1 MAYGP
6 GVSTIFSDPRGT
18 DAAPPDLSG
27 RPEAREAFLR
37 AHGLADA
44 GREPMAGDAST
55 RTYVRLHR
63 QGGAPQGATPLIL
76 MDAPP
81 AAESAPAAA
90 DATPAQRI
98 ALGYNAVTR
107 LAGGRVDAWAA
118 VAAFLRARGL
128 SAPAVVALDADRGF
142 AVLEDLGSD
151 LFRDRLDAGAD
162 PAQVYG
168 QAVDLLVELHAEP
181 PPAFLP
187 IPGGGAWPLPAYD
200 ALALQMG
207 LDLWLQWWPP
217 LAGMVPPAA
226 EALAAWPALW
236 APVLARGEAGAS
248 VFTHRDYHAENLL
261 WLPGRTGAARVGLL
275 DFQDAVRGHPAWD
288 LVSLLQDARREVP
301 AGIETAMVAR
311 YLAARPGLD
320 AEAFRADYAALGALN
335 ALRILGPIF
344 ARQITAF
351 GRKKYRAFLPRVWR
365 YLERNLEHPDLA
377 DLRAWFDRYTP
388 PEARA

>member
-27 RPEAREAFLR
+27 RPAAREAFLL

-44 GREPMAGDAST
+44 AREPMAGDAST
-55 RTYVRLHR
+55 RAYVRLHR
-63 QGGAPQGATPLIL
+63 KGGAPLIL

-81 AAESAPAAA
+81 AAESAPAPA

-128 SAPAVVALDADRGF
+128 SAPAVVALDADQGF

-151 LFRDRLDAGAD
+151 LFRDRLEGGAD
-162 PAQVYG
+162 PVEVYG

-181 PPAFLP
+181 PPAALP
-187 IPGGGAWPLPAYD
+187 IPGGGEWALPPYD
-200 ALALQMG
+200 ALALRMG

-217 LAGMVPPAA
+217 LAGMSPPPS
-226 EALAAWPALW
+226 EALAMWTALW
-236 APVLARGEAGAS
+236 APMLARGEAGAS

-261 WLPGRTGAARVGLL
+261 WLPERTGAARVGLI

-301 AGIETAMVAR
+301 AETETVMAAR
-311 YLAARPGLD
+311 YLAVRPELN

-351 GRKKYRAFLPRVWR
+351 GREKYRAFLPRVWR
-365 YLERNLEHPDLA
+365 RLERNLEHPELA
-377 DLRAWFDRYTP
+377 DLKAWFDRHAP
-388 PEARA
+388 PESRA

>member
-6 GVSTIFSDPRGT
+6 GVNVIFSDPRGT

-27 RPEAREAFLR
+27 RPEAREGFLR
-37 AHGLADA
+37 RHGLEDA
-44 GREPMAGDAST
+44 AREPMAGDAST
-55 RTYVRLHR
+55 RAYVRLHR
-63 QGGAPQGATPLIL
+63 AGGPSLIL

-81 AAESAPAAA
+81 AAESAPAPA
-90 DATPAQRI
+90 DATAAERI

-128 SAPAVVALDADRGF
+128 SAPAVVALDAGQGF

-162 PAQVYG
+162 PLAVYG

-181 PPAFLP
+181 PPSALP
-187 IPGGGAWPLPAYD
+187 IPGGGAWALPTYD
-200 ALALQMG
+200 ALALRMG

-217 LAGMVPPAA
+217 LTGMASPPA
-226 EALAAWPALW
+226 EALAAWPELW
-236 APVLARGEAGAS
+236 TPVLARGEAGAT

-261 WLPGRTGAARVGLL
+261 WLPNRAGAARVGLL
-275 DFQDAVRGHPAWD
+275 DFQDAVCGHPAWD

-301 AGIETAMVAR
+301 QALEAAMLDR
-311 YLAARPGLD
+311 YLGARPELD
-320 AEAFRADYAALGALN
+320 AAAFRADYAALGALN
-335 ALRILGPIF
+335 ALRILGPVF

-351 GRKKYRAFLPRVWR
+351 GREKYRAFLPRMWR
-365 YLERNLEHPDLA
+365 QLERNLEHPGLA
-377 DLRAWFDRYTP
+377 ELKTWFSLHAP
-388 PEARA
+388 GQARA